1 MKTLTGRDARIA
13 PTRTTVTHAAFVCP
27 VLLVGSLLLS
37 VGLLSVGAPLGA
49 QAFSSSFTHVGGTPG
64 AVAVDS
70 TTHMVF
76 VADSSSDEIAL
87 FDGSLDVQP
96 VTRVKVGSHP
106 VAIVVDEG
114 ARRVFVA
121 DSDSGTVSAFDA
133 DDPDPTA
140 VVAIRVDH
148 PAGLALDPSTH
159 LVYVTSSSTNS
170 VLSFDGSPG
179 AGSPAIR
186 SVPVGQ
192 EPVGIAVDSRAG
204 VVAVTNTRDNTVS
217 LFAARTSAA
226 DGSTPATAI
235 TTVGVGSSPSG
246 IAIDPTSHTAVVAN
260 LRDNTAS
267 RFDVT
272 LPAPV
277 VSTVAVGR
285 APLAVAIDPGT
296 HDAFVGNSLG
306 ITVSQFD
313 VTAASP
319 PILELP
325 LGKAPHGVAVDESL
339 GKVYASNS
347 LNETVSGR
355 APAVPEAPW
364 ILADSLQA
372 ATVGVWYSHVFE
384 ARGTPSPTLS
394 LRGDLPD
401 GMAFDAATGQLSGT
415 PTSEAAVSVT
425 LVAHNLAGP
434 DATSTFELVVNQKA
448 PSLTPSGTLRTAK
461 VGAAYSY
468 HLAPTGSAPAKCSV
482 TAGTLPSGIT
492 LTTSDCSLAGKPRT
506 AGTSDF
512 AVTAINSGGTTKMSY
527 QIMTAPAGGGTGC
540 PDDVGR
546 AGGEAD
552 GSGTVEVRPGC

>member
-1 MKTLTGRDARIA
+1 MKTVTTRTA
-13 PTRTTVTHAAFVCP
+13 PTRTTVAHAAFVCP
-27 VLLVGSLLLS
+27 ALLVGSL
-37 VGLLSVGAPLGA
+37 LLSVGAPLGA

-76 VADSSSDEIAL
+76 VADSSSDEVAL

-121 DSDSGTVSAFDA
+121 DYDSGTVSTFDA

-148 PAGLALDPSTH
+148 PSGLALDRSTH
-159 LVYVTSSSTNS
+159 LVYVTSSTTNS
-170 VLSFDGSPG
+170 VSSFDGSPD
-179 AGSPAIR
+179 AGTPAIR

-204 VVAVTNTRDNTVS
+204 VVAVTNSRDNTVS
-217 LFAARTSAA
+217 LFAARTSAT
-226 DGSTPATAI
+226 DGSAPAPVI
-235 TTVGVGSSPSG
+235 TTVWVGSSPSG

-285 APLAVAIDPGT
+285 APLAVTIDPGT
-296 HDAFVGNSLG
+296 HYAFVGNSLG
-306 ITVSQFD
+306 ITVSQFT

-355 APAVPEAPW
+355 APVVPEAPW
-364 ILADSLQA
+364 IFADSLHA

-401 GMAFDAATGQLSGT
+401 GMAFDAATGQLFGT

-434 DATSTFELVVNQKA
+434 DATSTFGLVVNQKP
-448 PSLTPSGTLRTAK
+448 PSLTSSGTLRTAK

-492 LTTSDCSLAGKPRT
+492 LSASECSLAGKPRA

-512 AVTAINSGGTTKMSY
+512 AVTAFNSGGTTTGSY
-527 QIMTAPAGGGTGC
+527 EIVTAPAGGGTGC

-546 AGGEAD
+546 AGGAVEGVAEAK
-552 GSGTVEVRPGC
+552 PGC